1 MYVSIT
7 YNCIYPPSGGH
18 EAGAAEKTAAAAAS
32 SSSSPSAFS
41 SSADAKDVGAL
52 PPPCGPAFSAFA
64 NSLITSRR
72 HGGVKIY
79 HKMTKIISGKI
90 NTYTNLSNQLRI

>member
-7 YNCIYPPSGGH
+7 YNCIYFPSGGH
-18 EAGAAEKTAAAAAS
+18 EAGAAEKTAAAAS
-32 SSSSPSAFS
+32 SSSSPSAS

-90 NTYTNLSNQLRI
+90 DTYTNLSNQLRI

>member
-7 YNCIYPPSGGH
+7 YNCVYSPSGGH

-32 SSSSPSAFS
+32 YSSSPSAFS
-41 SSADAKDVGAL
+41 SLADAKDVGAL

-72 HGGVKIY
+72 HGGVKI
-79 HKMTKIISGKI
+79 
-90 NTYTNLSNQLRI
+90 

>member
-7 YNCIYPPSGGH
+7 YNCVYFPSGGH
-18 EAGAAEKTAAAAAS
+18 EAGAPEKTAAAPAAS
-32 SSSSPSAFS
+32 SSSSAFS

-64 NSLITSRR
+64 NSLIKSRR
-72 HGGVKIY
+72 HGGVKI
-79 HKMTKIISGKI
+79 
-90 NTYTNLSNQLRI
+90 